1 MYVPL
6 NIFTNFDKFYI
17 LSFLFNI
24 YNIFNFKL
32 LFNLKSL
39 EVSTIDLSKKVL
51 IITLLIFAVLTAA
64 FTFTHNMQLS
74 NFLELEQA
82 DTLEN
87 VERVQNAV
95 STRQGY
101 IDYIVQDWACWD
113 DTYQFI
119 EDGNQQYIDV
129 DLQNE
134 TLAGIRVN
142 VMLFVNESGDVV
154 YTKSVDIN
162 STEERPVPAGLLKMI
177 EEGTLLTTGENDTIS
192 GIVLL
197 DEGPMFIACHPI
209 LTTKYEGPS
218 KGTLIFGRF
227 FDNYLLES
235 FKDTTRSS
243 LSMYRTDQ
251 EMPSDFQEEFQKF
264 SETPDMILVEPLSE
278 ERVAGYFELR
288 DISDQPALIIRADF
302 PRELYL
308 HGERTLNY
316 MYLFLLFTGLL
327 TGIGVKFALDRL
339 FISRLVEIDDFVTKV
354 RSEKD
359 LSKRLSLKDNDELY
373 RLSREINGMLNEIDL
388 AEQGVKAQERE
399 KKVLLDSL
407 NELVVFVNPEMKII
421 WANKAALK
429 YMQMDLEKAVGLFLK
444 AAPDISGQLVE
455 YTQLEQAFVTGEK
468 KSGEFTSKDGRIWF
482 FQAIPVADENGKII
496 GVMETRRDVT
506 ESKKAEQ
513 LLREKHIAEAANRT
527 KSEFLANMSHEL
539 RTPLNS
545 IIGFSDLLYEKVY
558 GELNVKQIKAVGN
571 ISRSGKHLLNLINDI
586 LDLSKVE
593 AGKLELDYKDFELAS
608 KLNSIKNMLSPIADK
623 KMIKVEIQVDK
634 NLATIRAD
642 DARFVQILYNLLDNA
657 IKFSHENGLVKI
669 EAKKKGEL
677 VEVTV
682 KDYGIGIKVEDQN
695 KLFKPFSQVDSFF
708 SKQFQGTGL
717 GLALVKQ
724 LVNLHGGYVWFSSK
738 IEEGS
743 TFAFTLPINRDDRNG
758 DNGEIKSLN
767 RAETAENPDF

>member
-1 MYVPL
+1 
-6 NIFTNFDKFYI
+6 
-17 LSFLFNI
+17 
-24 YNIFNFKL
+24 
-32 LFNLKSL
+32 
-39 EVSTIDLSKKVL
+39 VSTIDISKKVL

-101 IDYIVQDWACWD
+101 IDYIVRDWACWD

-119 EDGNQQYIDV
+119 EDGNQDYIDV
-129 DLQNE
+129 NIQNE
-134 TLAGIRVN
+134 TLSVIRVN
-142 VMLFVNESGDVV
+142 VMLFVNESGDMV
-154 YTKSVDIN
+154 YAKSVDVE
-162 STEERPVPAGLLKMI
+162 TMEEEPVSEDLLKMI
-177 EEGTLLTTGENDTIS
+177 EDGTLLTKGDNDRIR
-192 GIVLL
+192 GFVLL
-197 DEGPMFIACHPI
+197 DEGLMFISSHPI
-209 LTTKYEGPS
+209 LTTKQKGPS
-218 KGTLIFGRF
+218 RGTLIFGRY
-227 FDNYLLES
+227 FDPFVLDT
-235 FKDTTRSS
+235 FKDVTCSS
-243 LSMYRTDQ
+243 LLMYRVDE
-251 EMPSDFQEEFQKF
+251 EMPPDFQAELTKF
-264 SETPDMILVEPLSE
+264 SKTSDNILVEPLSE
-278 ERVAGYFELR
+278 EKVAGYLELK
-288 DISDQPALIIRADF
+288 DISGEPALIIRADF

-316 MYLFLLFTGLL
+316 MYFFLLFTGLL

-359 LSKRLSLKDNDELY
+359 LSKRLSLKDSDELY
-373 RLSREINGMLNEIDL
+373 RLSREINGMLNEIEL
-388 AEQGVKAQERE
+388 AEQGLKAQERE

-407 NELVVFVNPEMKII
+407 NELAVFVNPEMRII
-421 WANKAALK
+421 WANKAALE
-429 YMQMDLEKAVGLFLK
+429 YMQMDLEGAKMVCLKDTLGISSPLFECL
-444 AAPDISGQLVE
+444 
-455 YTQLEQAFVTGEK
+455 QLEQIFVTGDK
-468 KSGEFTSKDGRIWF
+468 MSGEFTSGDGRVWF
-482 FQAIPVADENGKII
+482 FQAIPVANENGKII
-496 GVMETRRDVT
+496 GVLETCRDIT

-513 LLREKHIAEAANRT
+513 FLQEKQIAEVANRT

-593 AGKLELDYKDFELAS
+593 AGKLELDYKEFELAS
-608 KLNSIKNMLSPIADK
+608 KLNSIKNLLSPIADK
-623 KMIKVEIQVDK
+623 KMIEVEIQVDK

-642 DARFVQILYNLLDNA
+642 EARFVQILYNLLDNA

-669 EAKKKGEL
+669 EAKKKGDL

-682 KDYGIGIKVEDQN
+682 KDNGIGIKVEDQN
-695 KLFKPFSQVDSFF
+695 KLFKPFSQVDTF
-708 SKQFQGTGL
+708 SSKKFQGTGL

-743 TFAFTLPINRDDRNG
+743 TFAFTLPINRDERNG
-758 DNGEIKSLN
+758 NNGEIKSLN

>member
-1 MYVPL
+1 M
-6 NIFTNFDKFYI
+6 
-17 LSFLFNI
+17 
-24 YNIFNFKL
+24 
-32 LFNLKSL
+32 
-39 EVSTIDLSKKVL
+39 
-51 IITLLIFAVLTAA
+51 
-64 FTFTHNMQLS
+64 
-74 NFLELEQA
+74 ELEQA

-101 IDYIVQDWACWD
+101 IDYIDQDWACWD

-119 EDGNQQYIDV
+119 EDRNQQYIDV

-142 VMLFVNESGDVV
+142 VMLFVNESGNVV
-154 YTKSVDIN
+154 YVKSVDVN
-162 STEERPVPAGLLKMI
+162 SVEEMPVPAGLLKMI
-177 EEGTLLTTGENDTIS
+177 EDGTLLTKGEDDTIS

-243 LSMYRTDQ
+243 LSMYRTDR
-251 EMPSDFQEEFQKF
+251 EMPPDFQEALNIF
-264 SETPDMILVEPLSE
+264 SETPDTILVEPLSE
-278 ERVAGYFELR
+278 EKVAGYFELR
-288 DISDQPALIIRADF
+288 DISGQPALIIRADF

-308 HGERTLNY
+308 HGEKTLNY
-316 MYLFLLFTGLL
+316 MYFFLLL
-327 TGIGVKFALDRL
+327 TGLVTGVGVKFALDNL
-339 FISRLVEIDDFVTKV
+339 FVSRLVEIDNFVTKV

-359 LSKRLSLKDNDELY
+359 LSKRLSLKDSDELY
-373 RLSREINGMLNEIDL
+373 RLSKEINGMLNEIDL
-388 AEQGVKAQERE
+388 AEQELKAQERE

-407 NELVVFVNPEMKII
+407 NELVVFVSPEMKII
-421 WANKAALK
+421 WANKAALS
-429 YMQMDLEKAVGLFLK
+429 YMQLDLENAVGVYLNAIK
-444 AAPDISGQLVE
+444 VVHGQVVE
-455 YTQLEQAFVTGEK
+455 YSRLEHVFVTGKK
-468 KSGEFTSKDGRIWF
+468 KSGEFTSKDGKIWF
-482 FQAIPVADENGKII
+482 FQAIPVTDENGKII
-496 GVMETRRDVT
+496 GVMETRRDIT
-506 ESKKAEQ
+506 ERKKAEQ
-513 LLREKHIAEAANRT
+513 LLQEKQIAEVANRT

-545 IIGFSDLLYEKVY
+545 IIGFSDLLYENVY
-558 GELNVKQIKAVGN
+558 GELNVRQLKAVRN
-571 ISRSGKHLLNLINDI
+571 ISNSGKHLLNLINDI

-593 AGKLELDYKDFELAS
+593 AGKLELDYKEFELAS
-608 KLNSIKNMLSPIADK
+608 ELNAVKNMLSPIAGRK
-623 KMIKVEIQVDK
+623 HIKVEIQVDQS
-634 NLATIRAD
+634 LTTIRAD
-642 DARFVQILYNLLDNA
+642 EARFVQILYNLLDNA

-669 EAKKKGEL
+669 EARKKGDL
-677 VEVTV
+677 LEVMV
-682 KDYGIGIKVEDQN
+682 KDNGIGINVEDQN
-695 KLFKPFSQVDSFF
+695 KLFKPFSQVDSFS

-743 TFAFTLPINRDDRNG
+743 TFIFTLPING
-758 DNGEIKSLN
+758 DKKTETTVKS
-767 RAETAENPDF
+767 NPLKVQKRLKTRTFKGNSKMD

>member
-1 MYVPL
+1 
-6 NIFTNFDKFYI
+6 
-17 LSFLFNI
+17 
-24 YNIFNFKL
+24 
-32 LFNLKSL
+32 
-39 EVSTIDLSKKVL
+39 VSTIDISRKVL

-74 NFLELEQA
+74 NFLDLEQA

-95 STRQGY
+95 SARQVY
-101 IDYIVQDWACWD
+101 IDYTVRDWACWD

-119 EDGNQQYIDV
+119 EDQNQDYIDV

-142 VMLFVNESGDVV
+142 VMLFVNESGSVV
-154 YTKSVDIN
+154 YAKSVDID

-177 EEGTLLTTGENDTIS
+177 EDGTLLTKRENDTKS

-243 LSMYRTDQ
+243 LSMYRTDR
-251 EMPSDFQEEFQKF
+251 EIPPDFQEELTKF
-264 SETPDMILVEPLSE
+264 SENPDRIFVKPLSG
-278 ERVAGYFELR
+278 ERIAGYLELR
-288 DISDQPALIIRADF
+288 DISDKPALIIRADF

-316 MYLFLLFTGLL
+316 MYLFLLLTGLL
-327 TGIGVKFALDRL
+327 TGLWVKFALDRL

-359 LSKRLSLKDNDELY
+359 LSKRLFLKDNDELY
-373 RLSREINGMLNEIDL
+373 RLSKEINGMLNEISL
-388 AEQGVKAQERE
+388 VEQELKAQERE

-407 NELVVFVNPEMKII
+407 NELVVFVNPEMRII
-421 WANKAALK
+421 WANKAALE
-429 YMQMDLEKAVGLFLK
+429 YMQMNLEGAKRVCLK
-444 AAPDISGQLVE
+444 DTLGVSNPIFECL
-455 YTQLEQAFVTGEK
+455 QLERIFVTGNK
-468 KSGEFTSKDGRIWF
+468 MSGEFTSGDGRGWF
-482 FQAIPVADENGKII
+482 FQAIPVTDENGTII
-496 GVMETRRDVT
+496 GVMKTCRDVT
-506 ESKKAEQ
+506 ESKRAEQ
-513 LLREKHIAEAANRT
+513 FFQEKQIAEVANRT

-545 IIGFSDLLYEKVY
+545 IIGFSDLLQEKVY
-558 GELNVKQIKAVGN
+558 GELNVKQIKAIGN
-571 ISRSGKHLLNLINDI
+571 ISKSGKHLLNLINDI

-593 AGKLELDYKDFELAS
+593 AGKLELEYKEFELAS
-608 KLNSIKNMLSPIADK
+608 KLNAIKNLLSPLADK
-623 KMIKVEIQVDK
+623 KKIEVEIQVDK
-634 NLATIRAD
+634 NLTKIRAD
-642 DARFVQILYNLLDNA
+642 EARFAQILYNLLDNA
-657 IKFSHENGLVKI
+657 IKFSHENGLVKV
-669 EAKKKGEL
+669 EAKKKGDL

-682 KDYGIGIKVEDQN
+682 KDNGIGIKVEAQN
-695 KLFKPFSQVDSFF
+695 KLFKPFSQVDSFY
-708 SKQFQGTGL
+708 SRTFQGTGL

-724 LVNLHGGYVWFSSK
+724 IVNLHGGYIWFRSSPG
-738 IEEGS
+738 EGS
-743 TFAFTLPINRDDRNG
+743 TFAFTIPINGDKRDG
-758 DNGEIKSLN
+758 SNGE
-767 RAETAENPDF
+767 AEPNNSAKTA